1 MNTDLQGELLNIGD
15 KFIAFL
21 PNLLAGVI
29 FIFLGIFLGWLAK
42 RIIIQLALAL
52 KLERILMGFKWGEDF
67 AKGDVRYGFYNFLG
81 NITYLIVF
89 LIFLD
94 DALNKFNLTVLS
106 NLIRDGIVFIPK
118 IIIAILIFGIGSVI
132 ATWATRAVQRVLWRE
147 NIPRA
152 TLIARFAK
160 AMLLIFF
167 SAMAIA
173 ELNIAREIVIIAFAT
188 VFVTLGLL
196 IVVFAYLGGKEI
208 VTQIK
213 NPPKDE

>member
-1 MNTDLQGELLNIGD
+1 MNNNLQGELLNIGD

-21 PNLLAGVI
+21 PNLLAGI
-29 FIFLGIFLGWLAK
+29 LFIILGIFLGWLAK

-52 KLERILMGFKWGEDF
+52 RLERILISFKWGEDF
-67 AKGDVRYGFYNFLG
+67 AKGDVRYGLYNFLG
-81 NITYLIVF
+81 NVTYLIVF

-152 TLIARFAK
+152 TLISRFAK

-173 ELNIAREIVIIAFAT
+173 ELNIAREIVVIAFAT
-188 VFVTLGLL
+188 VFITLGLL
-196 IVVFAYLGGKEI
+196 IVVFAYLGGREL

-213 NPPKDE
+213 NPPKNE

>member
-1 MNTDLQGELLNIGD
+1 MNSNLQGELLNIGD

-21 PNLLAGVI
+21 PNLLAGII
-29 FIFLGIFLGWLAK
+29 FIFLGIILGWLAK
-42 RIIIQLALAL
+42 RIVIQLALAFR
-52 KLERILMGFKWGEDF
+52 LERVLMGFKWGEDF
-67 AKGDVRYGFYNFLG
+67 SKGDVRYGFYNFLG

-132 ATWATRAVQRVLWRE
+132 ATWATRAIQRVLWRE

-173 ELNIAREIVIIAFAT
+173 ELNIAREIVVIAFAT

-196 IVVFAYLGGKEI
+196 IVVFAYLGGKEL
-208 VTQIK
+208 VSQIK
-213 NPPKDE
+213 NPPRDQ